1 MMAINVLLMRPK
13 SPIQKVVP
21 IGLLYL
27 SAYLKKNCPQVH
39 VKLIDFRLNEEKAY
53 GELSTYLAGFKPDI
67 IGISSLSL
75 ELVEAIALAKQ
86 CRKTFADAICVLGGP
101 ASSSD
106 YDLIEPLNVFDRIV
120 VGEGEEIFKGI
131 VNNTLNDASTTLHAS
146 DFPPVDVNA
155 VEMPDYSVINLP
167 DYFLRDNSHE
177 AFQSFKKYVP
187 VFTSRGCPFDCGFCF
202 HLFGKKVRFRNI
214 DNVCNEVEYLVR
226 TYGIKEIHIEDDV
239 FNLDTERV
247 KQFFGFLEKKNI
259 RLAVSFPNGIIY
271 KTLDEN
277 LVRILKNG
285 GVYRVSFGI
294 ESTSP
299 PIMDLISKKHDV
311 KKLDQ
316 VIRFFD
322 RHRILT
328 HGFLITGFPTE
339 TETDLD
345 TTIGFILK
353 SRLHTFRFAHYVP
366 FRGTPLYQ
374 QFHHLF
380 EKQGLD
386 DTMNARYSA
395 EQVYSEI
402 PEQVIRAKVR
412 AASIKFYLNPF
423 RVYRIAVAM
432 KKKVLVRFVLRK
444 TRLYLSKLTGK
455 KTLHSQIAENN
466 IQH

>member
-1 MMAINVLLMRPK
+1 MRPK

-21 IGLLYL
+21 LGLLYL

-53 GELSTYLAGFKPDI
+53 VELSTYLAGFKPHI

-75 ELVEAIALAKQ
+75 ELVESINLAKQ
-86 CRKTFADAICVLGGP
+86 CQKNYADAICVLGGP

-131 VNNTLNDASTTLHAS
+131 VNSTISDTSTTLHAS
-146 DFPPVDVNA
+146 DFPPVDVDA
-155 VEMPDYSVINLP
+155 VDMPDYTIINLP

-177 AFQSFKKYVP
+177 AFQSFRKYVP
-187 VFTSRGCPFDCGFCF
+187 IFTSRGCPFDCGFCF

-214 DNVCNEVEYLVR
+214 DNVCHEVEYLVR

-247 KQFFGFLEKKNI
+247 KYFFGFLEKKNI

-271 KTLDEN
+271 KNLDEN
-277 LVRILKNG
+277 LVNILKNG

-294 ESTSP
+294 ESTSQ

-311 KKLDQ
+311 KKLEE
-316 VIRFFD
+316 VIRLFD
-322 RHRILT
+322 KSHILT

-345 TTIGFILK
+345 ATIRFILA
-353 SRLHTFRFAHYVP
+353 SRLHTFRFAYYAP
-366 FRGTPLYQ
+366 FRGTPLYKK
-374 QFHHLF
+374 FYHLF
-380 EKQGLD
+380 EKQGLN
-386 DTMNARYSA
+386 DTKNARYSA
-395 EQVYSEI
+395 SKIYSEI
-402 PEQVIRAKVR
+402 PEAATNARIR
-412 AASIKFYLNPF
+412 AASLKFYLSPSRIF
-423 RVYRIAVAM
+423 RIAVAM

-444 TRLYLSKLTGK
+444 TWLYLSKFTGK
-455 KTLHSQIAENN
+455 NALDNQIAENN
-466 IQH
+466 VQH